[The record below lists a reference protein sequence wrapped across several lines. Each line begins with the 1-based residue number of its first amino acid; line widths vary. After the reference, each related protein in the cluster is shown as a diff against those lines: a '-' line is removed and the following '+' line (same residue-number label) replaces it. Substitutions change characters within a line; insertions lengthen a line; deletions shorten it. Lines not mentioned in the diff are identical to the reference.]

1 MFRIIKRYP
10 MLTSAVLG
18 CFMVIIFYY
27 YERLSLIMGIA
38 LIIMLYVMY
47 SFKVP
52 FSQCFSVFCTIII
65 CCSMLLRM
73 DNIHT
78 LSNLNGEEVTGSFV
92 VTEKLQNLGDGMYG
106 ATVKTKDTDKLTDGS
121 KLFAY
126 FYEDE
131 CPNLDTGDIIE
142 GKFKLR
148 FSTGK
153 YRLNDF
159 SQNIY
164 FRGYFKEYSLL
175 EAMGDTLYSF
185 IGTVPNYITDFL
197 FKNLSYSEASTLTAL
212 TIGDRS
218 YMSDEFYGC
227 VKAAGVSHVMVVS
240 GMHLAIIMSFVTKT
254 IEKFFYNRKLKALI
268 IFLTVGFMAAV
279 CGFTPSITRAGVT
292 YIFMGISYLL
302 NRPNTPS
309 NTLGTA
315 VTLILIFSPM
325 TVFNLAFQLSAL
337 STYGVL
343 VLSPA
348 LSGAFK
354 RYFKIKFRF
363 ISYITDAISVTLC
376 AMVTTLPVTIYRFGY
391 ISVVGVLTNLLISY
405 AVTVALVCAVIA
417 LIISLIYGTFSK
429 PFLLASGV
437 VTKYINSTI
446 FFLGKMP
453 FATAD
458 IPTNYYFLGI
468 LLIALSLILLYACK
482 YLSNVLK
489 LNRIKHK
496 VLSETEGKFKWR

>member
-1 MFRIIKRYP
+1 
-10 MLTSAVLG
+10 
-18 CFMVIIFYY
+18 
-27 YERLSLIMGIA
+27 
-38 LIIMLYVMY
+38 
-47 SFKVP
+47 
-52 FSQCFSVFCTIII
+52 
-65 CCSMLLRM
+65 
-73 DNIHT
+73 
-78 LSNLNGEEVTGSFV
+78 
-92 VTEKLQNLGDGMYG
+92 
-106 ATVKTKDTDKLTDGS
+106 
-121 KLFAY
+121 
-126 FYEDE
+126 
-131 CPNLDTGDIIE
+131 
-142 GKFKLR
+142 
-148 FSTGK
+148 
-153 YRLNDF
+153 
-159 SQNIY
+159 
-164 FRGYFKEYSLL
+164 
-175 EAMGDTLYSF
+175 
-185 IGTVPNYITDFL
+185 
-197 FKNLSYSEASTLTAL
+197 
-212 TIGDRS
+212 
-218 YMSDEFYGC
+218 
-227 VKAAGVSHVMVVS
+227 
-240 GMHLAIIMSFVTKT
+240 
-254 IEKFFYNRKLKALI
+254 
-268 IFLTVGFMAAV
+268 
-279 CGFTPSITRAGVT
+279 
-292 YIFMGISYLL
+292 
-302 NRPNTPS
+302 
-309 NTLGTA
+309 
-315 VTLILIFSPM
+315 M